1 MRARSFVHA
10 QLFACH
16 GKQVVNVAR
25 SKPADRGAGAA
36 MRPAAFCFDCNIF
49 WAEHPNAT
57 ALRACMTR
65 IRTIRYRDRGRGDM
79 ANEYRAHAHA
89 GMDRAGDGPEAP
101 TGPRKDG
108 SLTIGELARDAGV
121 TLRALRFYQSKGLLT
136 PRRNGSARLFSRD
149 DRERLALILQG
160 KRLGFTLTEIR
171 EMLAAR
177 ARGCN
182 KTLPIDRRKCVEQIN
197 MLERQRRDI
206 DGALAE
212 LRQIYT
218 EMFVA
223 SDFSEVPK
231 VAASG
236 KS

>member
-1 MRARSFVHA
+1 
-10 QLFACH
+10 
-16 GKQVVNVAR
+16 
-25 SKPADRGAGAA
+25 
-36 MRPAAFCFDCNIF
+36 
-49 WAEHPNAT
+49 
-57 ALRACMTR
+57 
-65 IRTIRYRDRGRGDM
+65 M
-79 ANEYRAHAHA
+79 ANQYRAHADA
-89 GMDRAGDGPEAP
+89 GMDREGDAAEVP
-101 TGPRKDG
+101 TGASEDG

-121 TLRALRFYQSKGLLT
+121 TLRALRFYRSKGLLT
-136 PRRNGSARLFSRD
+136 PRRNGSARLFSHD
-149 DRERLALILQG
+149 DRECLALILQG

-182 KTLPIDRRKCVEQIN
+182 KTLPIDRRTCVEQIN
-197 MLERQRRDI
+197 LLERQRRDI

>member
-1 MRARSFVHA
+1 MMIAS
-10 QLFACH
+10 
-16 GKQVVNVAR
+16 
-25 SKPADRGAGAA
+25 
-36 MRPAAFCFDCNIF
+36 
-49 WAEHPNAT
+49 
-57 ALRACMTR
+57 
-65 IRTIRYRDRGRGDM
+65 
-79 ANEYRAHAHA
+79 
-89 GMDRAGDGPEAP
+89 
-101 TGPRKDG
+101 
-108 SLTIGELARDAGV
+108 
-121 TLRALRFYQSKGLLT
+121 GL
-136 PRRNGSARLFSRD
+136 S
-149 DRERLALILQG
+149 LILQG

-177 ARGCN
+177 PRGCN

-197 MLERQRRDI
+197 LLERQRRDI

-223 SDFSEVPK
+223 SDFVEVPK

>member
-1 MRARSFVHA
+1 MLTLVWIERATLPRHRRV
-10 QLFACH
+10 
-16 GKQVVNVAR
+16 
-25 SKPADRGAGAA
+25 
-36 MRPAAFCFDCNIF
+36 
-49 WAEHPNAT
+49 
-57 ALRACMTR
+57 RAKT
-65 IRTIRYRDRGRGDM
+65 TVLPLE
-79 ANEYRAHAHA
+79 NS
-89 GMDRAGDGPEAP
+89 P
-101 TGPRKDG
+101 
-108 SLTIGELARDAGV
+108 SDAGV

-136 PRRNGSARLFSRD
+136 PRRNGSARLFSHD
-149 DRERLALILQG
+149 DRERLVLILQG
-160 KRLGFTLTEIR
+160 KRLGFTLIEIR

-218 EMFVA
+218 KMFIA
-223 SDFSEVPK
+223 SDFSAVSK

-236 KS
+236 KT

>member
-1 MRARSFVHA
+1 
-10 QLFACH
+10 
-16 GKQVVNVAR
+16 
-25 SKPADRGAGAA
+25 
-36 MRPAAFCFDCNIF
+36 
-49 WAEHPNAT
+49 
-57 ALRACMTR
+57 
-65 IRTIRYRDRGRGDM
+65 M

-89 GMDRAGDGPEAP
+89 GMDRAGDAAKAP
-101 TGPRKDG
+101 TGSGEDD

-121 TLRALRFYQSKGLLT
+121 TLRALRFYQSKGLLM
-136 PRRNGSARLFSRD
+136 PRRNGSARLFSHE

-160 KRLGFTLTEIR
+160 KRLGFTLIEIR
-171 EMLAAR
+171 EMLVAR

-223 SDFSEVPK
+223 SDFSAGSK

-236 KS
+236 KT

>member
-1 MRARSFVHA
+1 
-10 QLFACH
+10 
-16 GKQVVNVAR
+16 
-25 SKPADRGAGAA
+25 
-36 MRPAAFCFDCNIF
+36 
-49 WAEHPNAT
+49 
-57 ALRACMTR
+57 
-65 IRTIRYRDRGRGDM
+65 M
-79 ANEYRAHAHA
+79 ANQYRAHAHA
-89 GMDRAGDGPEAP
+89 GIAGDVAEVP
-101 TGPRKDG
+101 TGAREDG

-136 PRRNGSARLFSRD
+136 PRRNGAARLFSHD

-160 KRLGFTLTEIR
+160 KRLGFTLTEIG

-177 ARGCN
+177 ARGCD

-223 SDFSEVPK
+223 SDFSSVTK
-231 VAASG
+231 AAASG

>member
-1 MRARSFVHA
+1 MAKEHRARA
-10 QLFACH
+10 
-16 GKQVVNVAR
+16 
-25 SKPADRGAGAA
+25 
-36 MRPAAFCFDCNIF
+36 
-49 WAEHPNAT
+49 
-57 ALRACMTR
+57 
-65 IRTIRYRDRGRGDM
+65 Y
-79 ANEYRAHAHA
+79 A
-89 GMDRAGDGPEAP
+89 GMDRAEDTAKAP
-101 TGPRKDG
+101 TSPREDG

-136 PRRNGSARLFSRD
+136 PRRNGAARLFSHD

-160 KRLGFTLTEIR
+160 KRLGFTLTEIG

-177 ARGCN
+177 ARGCD

-223 SDFSEVPK
+223 SDFSSGTK

>member
-1 MRARSFVHA
+1 
-10 QLFACH
+10 
-16 GKQVVNVAR
+16 
-25 SKPADRGAGAA
+25 
-36 MRPAAFCFDCNIF
+36 
-49 WAEHPNAT
+49 
-57 ALRACMTR
+57 
-65 IRTIRYRDRGRGDM
+65 M
-79 ANEYRAHAHA
+79 ANQYRADAHA
-89 GMDRAGDGPEAP
+89 GMDRAGNAAEVP
-101 TGPRKDG
+101 TGAREEG

-136 PRRNGSARLFSRD
+136 PRRNGSARLFSHD
-149 DRERLALILQG
+149 DRERLVLILQG
-160 KRLGFTLTEIR
+160 KRLGFTLIEIR

-197 MLERQRRDI
+197 LLERQRRDI

-223 SDFSEVPK
+223 SDFVEIPK